1 MKEKIINQAIELFN
15 EFGPRFSMETLSK
28 KLKISKKTL
37 YKYFSSKE
45 KLLEY
50 IIDESFNEIH
60 QKQEIIYSS
69 NLGCESKLREILTTS
84 FSRED
89 SIRFEKIQEIK
100 KYYPILFNKIEER
113 YKQQWDYVEELLLE
127 GEKNNIFEFWS
138 ISYLIALM
146 KSAMSLVISHLDG
159 SISYKNAI
167 NQSINS
173 LVDSIKKED

>member
-1 MKEKIINQAIELFN
+1 MKEKIINQTIELFN

-45 KLLEY
+45 SLLEY
-50 IIDESFNEIH
+50 IIDESFNEVH
-60 QKQEIIYSS
+60 KKQEKIYTS
-69 NLGCESKLREILTTS
+69 NLDCERKLREILTTS

-89 SIRFEKIQEIK
+89 SIKFEKIQDIK
-100 KYYPILFNKIEER
+100 KYYPNLFKEIETR
-113 YKQQWDYVEELLLE
+113 YIQQWDYVEKLLKE

-146 KSAMSLVISHLDG
+146 KSAMSLVITHLDG
-159 SISYKNAI
+159 TTSYKNAL
-167 NQSINS
+167 NQSINNI
-173 LVDSIKKED
+173 VDSIKKED